1 MNKKTHRILGKTI
14 EIKLAFDLFTSF
26 LNLRQIKQRKIVFK
40 NIRKNADIDSVEEY
54 FKQFGTIIDFRVLYK
69 GNSKRKTFGFVTFH
83 DKSSVEK
90 VMNAGTQQYIE
101 KIDDTVK

>member
-14 EIKLAFDLFTSF
+14 EIKLAIDGETSF

-69 GNSKRKTFGFVTFH
+69 GNSKRKTFGFVTFK
-83 DKSSVEK
+83 DKISVEK